1 MAHFAK
7 VEDGIVTDV
16 IVVDNSD
23 ILDDDGNESET
34 IGKAFCTNLLGGD
47 WVQTSYSG
55 AFRKNFAGIG
65 DAYDETLDGFIQQK
79 PDGCLSWV
87 LNEATCIWEAP
98 VSKPDDDELGH
109 HEWEESTL
117 SWVKW
122 NWDEDTQSWV
132 RQ

>member
-23 ILDDDGNESET
+23 ILDDDGNESEAVG
-34 IGKAFCTNLLGGD
+34 IEFCVGLFGGT
-47 WVQTSYSG
+47 WLQTSYSNS
-55 AFRKNFAGIG
+55 FRKNFAGVG
-65 DAYDETLDGFIQQK
+65 CTYDNERNAFISQK
-79 PDGCLSWV
+79 PDDYPSWV
-87 LNEATCIWEAP
+87 LNETTCRWEAP
-98 VSKPDDDELGH
+98 ISKPDDDELGYYA
-109 HEWEESTL
+109 WEESSL

-122 NWDEDTQSWV
+122 NWDEDTESWV

>member
-23 ILDDDGNESET
+23 ILDDDGNESEAVG
-34 IGKAFCTNLLGGD
+34 IEFCVGLFGGT
-47 WVQTSYSG
+47 WLQTSYSNI
-55 AFRKNFAGIG
+55 FRKNFAGVG
-65 DAYDETLDGFIQQK
+65 YAYDNERNAFIPQK
-79 PDGCLSWV
+79 PDGCPSWV
-87 LNEATCIWEAP
+87 LNETTCTWEAP

-122 NWDEDTQSWV
+122 NWDEDTKSWV